1 VSDLQLTTRRELE
14 LMHELQQ
21 LADTRAAEELRITT
35 TRTAELTSAEK
46 DHQTTANKLTKDFA
60 ERRRLLENEFA
71 NAKLA
76 AGQEFRE
83 TKAELTK
90 QLTAAQARIAA
101 EHKQLGLMLERKHKE
116 KQWEAMAVFDAS
128 KDAPQQALDQAM
140 KRIGTRK
147 AQVDGLERDAL
158 TLLAMRKLDKQ
169 AHSMPESPPANAG
182 GSLANAGGS
191 LANAGASQRL
201 PFDDDNSTQSAEDRQ
216 QAILAEVHKAV
227 MDLQAQSLPSLLLE
241 EHRIILWWVFAVVLM
256 IVPALFATHY
266 SLPGT
271 ALGAFVAGSILTAI
285 AYFLLKPKAVAQ
297 TLGQYA
303 RIHDLVGT
311 ARRLD
316 ALARQESQQHAR
328 QEAEAIN
335 ARKEQEIRIAQETR
349 DQALAEGDTKKV
361 ELLAQA
367 EQRFQSQLDEIETRQ
382 QDVLATVEEKY
393 PPLLDQLAT
402 DRQTAWQAN
411 ETKYADRTAAA
422 NTQHDADWQA
432 MSTRWHNGFQQITG
446 ELAAMRH
453 WCDELYPDW
462 DQETWQNWQR
472 PTVVPPV
479 VPFGQCMLPLQAVK
493 NGISLEPELVPPQ
506 RELQLPTWMSLEEH
520 PRMVITAEGTGRSA
534 AAEVLRLMA
543 LRFLTAIPAGKLRFT
558 IIDPSSL
565 GQEFATFMHLADY
578 DEQLVG
584 KRIWTDPRQ
593 IDERLALLADHMERV
608 LQKYLRNEFATIH
621 EYNAH
626 AGEVSEPYHVL
637 IVANFPAGLSNS
649 AMQRLKTIATTGPR
663 CGVYTLMSVDTSV
676 KLPADFPLAE
686 LVNGAV
692 HLDWAG
698 DRFRWKYPLFEKL
711 ALEFDRLPTKDRLNE
726 VLRHAGEES
735 RVANK
740 VEVPF
745 AVVAPPTEKI
755 WSESSAQELIVPI
768 GRAGANELQSLR
780 LGKGT
785 AQHALISGKT
795 GSGKSTL
802 LHALITNLA
811 LRYSPRELEFYL
823 IDFKKGVE
831 FKTYATHQ
839 LPHARVI
846 AVESEREFG
855 VSVLE
860 RLDEELRRRA
870 ERFRTLGVQDLA
882 SFRRETGESLPRI
895 LLVVDEFQ
903 ELFVADDKLA
913 QDAALLLDRLVRQ
926 GRAFGVHVLLGSQTL
941 AGAYSLARSTIGQ
954 MAVRIALEC
963 SEADAHLILSDDNPA
978 ARLLSRPGEAIYNDQ
993 NGMVEGNHLFQVVW
1007 LPDRARQGYLAQ
1019 IRAAQVA
1026 AEIVV
1031 EPPIVFEGNVPADP
1045 LQNDALVSLVTD
1057 GVNEPVAEPQIW
1069 LGSAVRIEPPTQ
1081 MIFRRQGGYNLLIV
1095 GQDEPLAL
1103 GVLTTAVASLA
1114 AQLPSVTPRI
1124 TVIDG
1129 MRAESPDRGTWQ
1141 TLNEKLPGSVDLR
1154 SPRDTARSVNDLA
1167 DEVKRR
1173 TEQPDS
1179 DHTPLFLV
1187 VYDLAQVRDLR
1198 LTEEDFSFSSF
1209 SSNGKPP
1216 SIDKRFREIL
1226 REGPAVGIH
1235 TLIWCDSHNSL
1246 NRVIDRPTMREIDYR
1261 VALQMSPID
1270 STSFIDSPAAGRLG
1284 EHRALFYRDDTG
1296 TITKFRPYG
1305 RPNAEWLG
1313 ILAENAGTRLKT
1325 E

>member
-21 LADTRAAEELRITT
+21 LADARAAEELRITT
-35 TRTAELTSAEK
+35 TRTSELMTAEK
-46 DHQTTANKLTKDFA
+46 EHQTTANKLTKDFA
-60 ERRRLLENEFA
+60 ERRRQLENEFA
-71 NAKLA
+71 GAKLA
-76 AGQEFRE
+76 AGQELRE
-83 TKAELTK
+83 AKTELSR
-90 QLTAAQARIAA
+90 QLTADQARITA
-101 EHKQLGLMLERKHKE
+101 EHKQLALMIERKHKE
-116 KQWEAMAVFDAS
+116 KQWEALAVFDAS
-128 KDAPQQALDQAM
+128 KDAPQQALDLAL
-140 KRIGTRK
+140 KRIGARK
-147 AQVDGLERDAL
+147 AQADGLQRDAL
-158 TLLAMRKLDKQ
+158 TLLAMRKLDSRAQTIATPSPADNGK
-169 AHSMPESPPANAG
+169 SPPV
-182 GSLANAGGS
+182 
-191 LANAGASQRL
+191 
-201 PFDDDNSTQSAEDRQ
+201 SAEEQQ
-216 QAILAEVHKAV
+216 QAIVAEMHKAV
-227 MDLQAQSLPSLLLE
+227 MDLQGQTLPSLLLE
-241 EHRIILWWVFAVVLM
+241 EHRIILWWLLAVVAM
-256 IVPALFATHY
+256 IVPALFISSY
-266 SLPGT
+266 SLVGT
-271 ALGAFVAGSILTAI
+271 AIGALLAGSIITAI
-285 AYFLLKPKAVAQ
+285 AYFVLKPQAVRQ
-297 TLGQYA
+297 SLDQYSRVCELGTSA
-303 RIHDLVGT
+303 RELE
-311 ARRLD
+311 
-316 ALARQESQQHAR
+316 ALARHEAQQRSR
-328 QEAEAIN
+328 QEAESIN
-335 ARKEQEIRIAQETR
+335 ARKEQEIGTALEAR
-349 DQALAEGDTKKV
+349 DQALAEGDKKKV
-361 ELLAQA
+361 ELLAQV
-367 EQRFQSQLDEIETRQ
+367 EQRYQSRLAEIEARYQ
-382 QDVLATVEEKY
+382 EVLNAAEEKY

-402 DRQTAWQAN
+402 DRQTTWQAN
-411 ETKYADRTAAA
+411 ETNYADRTTAAHTA
-422 NTQHDADWQA
+422 HDAAWQA
-432 MSTRWHNGFQQITG
+432 MSTSWHNGFQQITG
-446 ELAAMRH
+446 ELAAMRNQ
-453 WCDELYPDW
+453 CCQLYPDW
-462 DQETWQNWQR
+462 QETSWQQWQR
-472 PTVVPPV
+472 PATMPPV
-479 VPFGQCMLPLQAVK
+479 IPFGHCVLPLQAVK
-493 NGISLEPELVPPQ
+493 NGISLEPELVPAQ
-506 RELQLPTWMSLEEH
+506 RELQLPAWLSLDEH
-520 PRMVITAEGTGRSA
+520 PRLVITADGPGRAA

-584 KRIWTDPRQ
+584 KRIWTDSRQ
-593 IDERLALLADHMERV
+593 IDERLALISAHMERV

-637 IVANFPAGLSNS
+637 IVTNFPAGLSNS

-676 KLPADFPLAE
+676 KLPADFPFADL
-686 LVNGAV
+686 LNGAV
-692 HLDWAG
+692 HLDWS
-698 DRFRWKYPLFEKL
+698 DERFRWKYPLFEKL
-711 ALEFDRLPTKDRLNE
+711 ALELDQLPPKETLNE

-735 RVANK
+735 RVASK

-755 WSESSAQELIVPI
+755 WSESSAEELIVPI

-802 LHALITNLA
+802 LHALVTNLA

-823 IDFKKGVE
+823 VDFKKGVE

-855 VSVLE
+855 LSVLE

-870 ERFRTLGVQDLA
+870 EQFRTLGVQDLTA
-882 SFRRETGESLPRI
+882 FRRQSSETLPRI

-941 AGAYSLARSTIGQ
+941 AGAYSLARSTLGQ

-1007 LPDRARQGYLAQ
+1007 LPDRERQSYLAQ
-1019 IRAAQVA
+1019 IRERQAAE
-1026 AEIVV
+1026 EIVV
-1031 EPPIVFEGNVPADP
+1031 EPAIVFEGNVPAEP
-1045 LQNDALVSLVTD
+1045 LQNDALVALVAD
-1057 GVNEPVAEPQIW
+1057 GVNQLVAEPKIW

-1081 MIFRRQGGYNLLIV
+1081 MTFRHQGGNNLLIV

-1114 AQLPSVTPRI
+1114 AQLPGESPRI

-1129 MRAESPDRGTWQ
+1129 MRAESPDRGAWQ
-1141 TLNEKLPGSVDLR
+1141 TLTEKLPGCVNLH
-1154 SPRDTARSVNDLA
+1154 SPRETAHTINNLA

-1173 TEQPDS
+1173 TEQPES
-1179 DHTPLFLV
+1179 EHAPLLLI

-1216 SIDKRFREIL
+1216 SVDKRFREIL
-1226 REGPAVGIH
+1226 REGPATGVH

-1261 VALQMSPID
+1261 IALQMSPID

-1305 RPNAEWLG
+1305 RPSAEWLAF
-1313 ILAENAGTRLKT
+1313 LAENLGTRLKT

>member
-1 VSDLQLTTRRELE
+1 MSDLQLTTRRELE

-21 LADTRAAEELRITT
+21 LADARASDEQRIAAA
-35 TRTAELTSAEK
+35 RTLALTSAEK
-46 DHQTTANKLTKDFA
+46 EHQTTANKLTKDFA
-60 ERRRLLENEFA
+60 ERRRQLENEFA
-71 NAKLA
+71 GAKLA
-76 AGQEFRE
+76 TGQEFRE
-83 TKAELTK
+83 AKEQLNERLT
-90 QLTAAQARIAA
+90 QEQARIAV
-101 EHKQLGLMLERKHKE
+101 EHKQLGLMIERKNKE
-116 KQWEAMAVFDAS
+116 KQWEALAVFDAS
-128 KDAPQQALDQAM
+128 KDAPQQMLEQAT
-140 KRIGTRK
+140 KRILTRK
-147 AQVDGLERDAL
+147 AQVDGLERDAQ
-158 TLLAMRKLDKQ
+158 TLLAMRKLAKHAEELPT
-169 AHSMPESPPANAG
+169 AHPADAG
-182 GSLANAGGS
+182 GSLVDAGS
-191 LANAGASQRL
+191 S
-201 PFDDDNSTQSAEDRQ
+201 PQSAEDRH
-216 QAILAEVHKAV
+216 QAMLAEIHRGV
-227 MDLQAQSLPSLLLE
+227 MDLQAQTLPSLLLE
-241 EHRIILWWVFAVVLM
+241 QHRLVLWWLFAVILM
-256 IVPALFATHY
+256 ILPALLVTGY
-266 SLPGT
+266 SLPWTAIGSLVAGTVIT
-271 ALGAFVAGSILTAI
+271 ALGYLV
-285 AYFLLKPKAVAQ
+285 LKPKAVKQ
-297 TLGQYA
+297 SLDQYA
-303 RIHDLVGT
+303 RIRSGVDT
-311 ARRLD
+311 ARQL
-316 ALARQESQQHAR
+316 ESLSRREAQHRSR

-335 ARKEQEIRIAQETR
+335 SRKEQEVRSAQEAR
-349 DQALAEGDTKKV
+349 DLAIADGETKKA

-367 EQRFQSQLDEIETRQ
+367 EQLSQGRLAELEARHQ
-382 QDVLATVEEKY
+382 ELLATAEEKY

-411 ETKYADRTAAA
+411 ETQYTDRTAIA
-422 NTQHDADWQA
+422 NAEYEVDWQA
-432 MSTRWHNGFQQITG
+432 MSKQWHNGFQQIAS
-446 ELAAMRH
+446 ELAAMGR
-453 WCDELYPDW
+453 WCDEIYPDW
-462 DQETWQNWQR
+462 NETRWEDWQR
-472 PTVVPPV
+472 PAVLPPV
-479 VPFGQCMLPLQAVK
+479 VPFGHAVLPLQAVK
-493 NGISLEPELVPPQ
+493 NGISQEPELVLPH
-506 RELQLPTWMSLEEH
+506 RELHLPTWMSLEEH
-520 PRMVITAEGTGRSA
+520 PRLVITAADTGRAA

-543 LRFLTAIPAGKLRFT
+543 LRFLTAVPAGKLRFT

-565 GQEFATFMHLADY
+565 GQEYATFMHLADH

-584 KRIWTDPRQ
+584 KRILTDSRQ
-593 IDERLALLADHMERV
+593 IEERLAQISDHMERV

-637 IVANFPAGLSNS
+637 VVANFPSGLSDS
-649 AMQRLKTIATTGPR
+649 AMRRLKTIATTGPR

-676 KLPADFPLAE
+676 KLPADFPFQE
-686 LVNGAV
+686 LINGAV
-692 HLDWAG
+692 HLDWSG
-698 DRFRWKYPLFEKL
+698 ERFRWKYPLFEKL
-711 ALEFDRLPTKDRLNE
+711 ALELDQLPTKDRLND
-726 VLRHAGEES
+726 VLHHAGEES
-735 RVANK
+735 RVASK

-745 AVVAPPTEKI
+745 AVVAPPVDKI
-755 WSESSAQELIVPI
+755 WSESSADELVVPI

-785 AQHALISGKT
+785 AQHALVSGKT

-802 LHALITNLA
+802 LHALVTNLA

-823 IDFKKGVE
+823 VDFKKGVE

-846 AVESEREFG
+846 AIESEREFG

-882 SFRRETGESLPRI
+882 SFRRESGESLPRI

-1007 LPDRARQGYLAQ
+1007 LPDRERQEYLAQ
-1019 IRAAQVA
+1019 IRDRQI
-1026 AEIVV
+1026 AEDLAV
-1031 EPPIVFEGNVPADP
+1031 EPAIVFEGNLPAEP
-1045 LQNDALVSLVTD
+1045 LKNDTLVALVADSANETVT
-1057 GVNEPVAEPQIW
+1057 EPKIW

-1081 MIFRRQGGYNLLIV
+1081 MTFRRQGGNNLLVV

-1103 GVLTTAVASLA
+1103 GVLTTAVAALA
-1114 AQLPSVTPRI
+1114 AQLPGEAPRI
-1124 TVIDG
+1124 RILDG
-1129 MRAESPDRGTWQ
+1129 MRAESPDRGAWQ
-1141 TLNEKLPGSVDLR
+1141 ALVEKLPGCVDLH
-1154 SPRDTARSVNDLA
+1154 SPRDTSRVVNDIA

-1173 TEQPDS
+1173 TDQPES
-1179 DHTPLFLV
+1179 EHPPLFFV

-1198 LTEEDFSFSSF
+1198 LTEEEFSFSSL

-1216 SIDKRFREIL
+1216 AVDKRFREIL
-1226 REGPAVGIH
+1226 REGPAVGVH
-1235 TLIWCDSHNSL
+1235 TLIWCDSYNSL

-1261 VALQMSPID
+1261 VALQMSPVD

-1296 TITKFRPYG
+1296 TLTKFRPYG
-1305 RPNAEWLG
+1305 RPSAEWLAF
-1313 ILAENAGTRLKT
+1313 LAENAGTRLRT

>member
-14 LMHELQQ
+14 LMHDLQQ
-21 LADTRAAEELRITT
+21 LADARAAEELRITT
-35 TRTAELTSAEK
+35 TRTAELTAAEK

-60 ERRRLLENEFA
+60 ERRRQLENDFA

-83 TKAELTK
+83 AKAELTK
-90 QLTAAQARIAA
+90 QLAADQTRIAA

-128 KDAPQQALDQAM
+128 KDAPQQALDQAI

-158 TLLAMRKLDKQ
+158 TLLTMRKLDKQ
-169 AHSMPESPPANAG
+169 AES
-182 GSLANAGGS
+182 
-191 LANAGASQRL
+191 L
-201 PFDDDNSTQSAEDRQ
+201 PDSSFDVENSPQSAAERQ
-216 QAILAEVHKAV
+216 QAILSEIHKAV
-227 MDLQAQSLPSLLLE
+227 MDLQSQTLPSLLLE
-241 EHRIILWWVFAVVLM
+241 EHRIILWWLFAVVLM

-266 SLPGT
+266 SLPWT
-271 ALGAFVAGSILTAI
+271 AIGALVTGSIITTI
-285 AYFLLKPKAVAQ
+285 GYFILKPKAVAQ
-297 TLGQYA
+297 SLGQYT
-303 RIHDLVGT
+303 RIRGLVGT
-311 ARRLD
+311 ARGLEM
-316 ALARQESQQHAR
+316 LSRQEAQQRSR

-335 ARKEQEIRIAQETR
+335 SRKEQEIRTAQETR
-349 DQALAEGDTKKV
+349 DQALAEGDAKKA
-361 ELLAQA
+361 ELLALA
-367 EQRFQSQLDEIETRQ
+367 EQRFQSRLAEIESRQ
-382 QDVLATVEEKY
+382 QNVLATAEEKY

-402 DRQTAWQAN
+402 ARQTAWQAN
-411 ETKYADRTAAA
+411 ETKYADRTVAA
-422 NTQHDADWQA
+422 NAQHDADWQA

-453 WCDELYPDW
+453 WCDQVYPDW
-462 DQETWQNWQR
+462 NETAWQDWQR
-472 PTVVPPV
+472 PSVVPPV
-479 VPFGQCMLPLQAVK
+479 VPFGQCALPLQAVK

-506 RELQLPTWMSLEEH
+506 RELQLPAWMSLEEH
-520 PRMVITAEGTGRSA
+520 PRMVITADGAGRDA

-565 GQEFATFMHLADY
+565 GQEYATFMHLADY

-593 IDERLALLADHMERV
+593 IDERLTLLADHMERV

-637 IVANFPAGLSNS
+637 IVANFPSGLSNA
-649 AMQRLKTIATTGPR
+649 AMQRLKTIATAGPR

-676 KLPADFPLAE
+676 KLPADFPLTE
-686 LVNGAV
+686 ILNGAV

-698 DRFRWKYPLFEKL
+698 ARLRWKYPLFEKL
-711 ALEFDRLPTKDRLNE
+711 ALELDSLPAKDRLND

-735 RVANK
+735 RVASK

-745 AVVAPPTEKI
+745 VVVAPAAEQV
-755 WSESSAQELIVPI
+755 WSENSAAELIVPI

-785 AQHALISGKT
+785 AQHALVSGKT

-870 ERFRTLGVQDLA
+870 ERFRALGSQDLA
-882 SFRRETGESLPRI
+882 SFRRESGESLSRI

-1007 LPDRARQGYLAQ
+1007 LPDRERQGYLAQ
-1019 IRAAQVA
+1019 IRAAQA
-1026 AEIVV
+1026 AEEIVV
-1031 EPPIVFEGNVPADP
+1031 EPAIVFEGNVPADP
-1045 LQNDALVSLVTD
+1045 LANDALVALVAD
-1057 GVNEPVAEPQIW
+1057 GLNESVAEPQIW

-1081 MIFRRQGGYNLLIV
+1081 MIFRRQGGNNLLIV

-1103 GVLTTAVASLA
+1103 GILTTAVASLA
-1114 AQLPSVTPRI
+1114 AQLPGEAPRI

-1129 MRAESPDRGTWQ
+1129 MRAESSDRGTWQ
-1141 TLNEKLPGSVDLR
+1141 TLAEKLPASFDLR
-1154 SPRDTARSVNDLA
+1154 SPRETARTINDLA

-1173 TEQPDS
+1173 TEQPES

-1226 REGPAVGIH
+1226 REGPAVGVH

-1246 NRVIDRPTMREIDYR
+1246 NRVIDRTTMREIDYR
-1261 VALQMSPID
+1261 VALQMSPVD

-1296 TITKFRPYG
+1296 TLTKFRPYG
-1305 RPNAEWLG
+1305 RPSAEWLAF
-1313 ILAENAGTRLKT
+1313 LVENAGTGLKA

>member
-1 VSDLQLTTRRELE
+1 MNDLQLTTRRELE

-21 LADTRAAEELRITT
+21 LADARAAEELRIAT

-46 DHQTTANKLTKDFA
+46 EHQTTANKLTRDFA
-60 ERRRLLENEFA
+60 ERRRQLENEFA

-76 AGQEFRE
+76 AGQEFRAAK
-83 TKAELTK
+83 TELTQ
-90 QLTAAQARIAA
+90 QLATDQARTTA
-101 EHKQLGLMLERKHKE
+101 EHKQLGLVLERKHKE

-128 KDAPQQALDQAM
+128 KDAPQQALDQAT

-147 AQVDGLERDAL
+147 AQVDGLQRDAL
-158 TLLAMRKLDKQ
+158 TLLTMRKLDKQ
-169 AHSMPESPPANAG
+169 AAALVDPPPVRIES
-182 GSLANAGGS
+182 
-191 LANAGASQRL
+191 SQ
-201 PFDDDNSTQSAEDRQ
+201 QSAEDRQ
-216 QAILAEVHKAV
+216 QAVLSDLHKAV
-227 MDLQAQSLPSLLLE
+227 MDLQAQTLPSHLLE
-241 EHRIILWWVFAVVLM
+241 EHRIVIWWFFAVVVM
-256 IVPALFATHY
+256 IVPALFASGY
-266 SLPGT
+266 SILGT
-271 ALGAFVAGSILTAI
+271 LLGAVLSGSVLTAI
-285 AYFLLKPKAVAQ
+285 AYFVLKPKAVRQ
-297 TLGQYA
+297 SLDQYA
-303 RIHDLVGT
+303 QIRGLVGA
-311 ARRLD
+311 ARESE
-316 ALARQESQQHAR
+316 ALARHEAQQRAR

-335 ARKEQEIRIAQETR
+335 SRKEQEVRAAQEAR
-349 DQALAEGDTKKV
+349 DQALAEGDTKKA

-367 EQRFQSQLDEIETRQ
+367 EQRFQLRLAEIEAQ
-382 QDVLATVEEKY
+382 HQEVLKTVEEKY
-393 PPLLDQLAT
+393 PPLLEQLAT
-402 DRQTAWQAN
+402 DRQNAWQAN

-422 NTQHDADWQA
+422 NTAHDNAWQA
-432 MSTRWHNGFQQITG
+432 MSTTWHNGFQQITG
-446 ELAAMRH
+446 ELAAMRA
-453 WCDELYPDW
+453 WCDEAYPDW
-462 DQETWQNWQR
+462 NQKTWQDWQR
-472 PTVVPPV
+472 PTTMPPV
-479 VPFGQCMLPLQAVK
+479 VPFGHCILPLQAVK
-493 NGISLEPELVPPQ
+493 NGISLEPELVPSE
-506 RELQLPTWMSLEEH
+506 RELQLPAWMSLEEH
-520 PRMVITAEGTGRSA
+520 PRLVIAAEGAGRAA

-543 LRFLTAIPAGKLRFT
+543 LRFLTAVPAGKLRFT

-565 GQEFATFMHLADY
+565 GQDYATFMHLADY

-584 KRIWTDPRQ
+584 KRIWTDSRQ
-593 IDERLALLADHMERV
+593 IDERLALLSDHMERV

-637 IVANFPAGLSNS
+637 IVANFPSGLSNS
-649 AMQRLKTIATTGPR
+649 AMQRLRTIATTGPR
-663 CGVYTLMSVDTSV
+663 CGVYTLMSVDTSI
-676 KLPADFPLAE
+676 KLPADFPFAE
-686 LVNGAV
+686 LLNGAV
-692 HLDWAG
+692 HLDWSG
-698 DRFRWKYPLFEKL
+698 NHFRWKYPLFEKL
-711 ALEFDRLPTKDRLNE
+711 ALELDSLPAKDRLNE

-755 WSESSAQELIVPI
+755 WSESSADELIVPI

-785 AQHALISGKT
+785 AQHVLISGKT

-802 LHALITNLA
+802 LHALVTNLA
-811 LRYSPRELEFYL
+811 LRYSPHELEFYL

-846 AVESEREFG
+846 AIESEREFG

-870 ERFRTLGVQDLA
+870 EAFRLLGVQDLA
-882 SFRRETGESLPRI
+882 SFRRQSNETLPRI

-1007 LPDRARQGYLAQ
+1007 LPDRERQGYLTQ
-1019 IRAAQVA
+1019 IQACQAAE
-1026 AEIVV
+1026 EIVV
-1031 EPPIVFEGNVPADP
+1031 TPPIVFEGNVPADP
-1045 LQNDALVSLVTD
+1045 LANDALVTLIAAGT
-1057 GVNEPVAEPQIW
+1057 NEPVVEPQIW

-1081 MIFRRQGGYNLLIV
+1081 MIFRRQGGNNLLIV

-1103 GVLTTAVASLA
+1103 GVLTTAVAALA
-1114 AQLPSVTPRI
+1114 AQLPGEAPRI
-1124 TVIDG
+1124 TVLDG
-1129 MRAESPDRGTWQ
+1129 MRAESPDRGAWQ
-1141 TLNEKLPGSVDLR
+1141 TLVEKLPGRINLN
-1154 SPRDTARSVNDLA
+1154 SPRETARIINDLA
-1167 DEVKRR
+1167 DEVKLR
-1173 TEQPDS
+1173 TDQPEAE
-1179 DHTPLFLV
+1179 HTPLLLV
-1187 VYDLAQVRDLR
+1187 VYDLAQLRDLR

-1216 SIDKRFREIL
+1216 SVDKRFREIL
-1226 REGPAVGIH
+1226 REGPAVGVH

-1261 VALQMSPID
+1261 VALQMSPVD
-1270 STSFIDSPAAGRLG
+1270 STSLIDSPAAGRLG

-1296 TITKFRPYG
+1296 TTTKFRPYG
-1305 RPNAEWLG
+1305 RPSAEWLAF
-1313 ILAENAGTRLKT
+1313 LAENAGTQMST